1 MTGVMYNDF
10 LMTGVILRRTIMRK
24 ELVVILNCFVCFF
37 FLPLLGTAAEST
49 EEKAE
54 KIDQL
59 MRLSH
64 EYRMFTG
71 SVLAAKEGNIIYR
84 KAFGIADRRWKI
96 PNRVDTKYKIGSIS
110 KQFTA
115 MLVLQLVR
123 EGKICL
129 DGKVSDYLEY
139 YPKDKGK
146 RITIHHLLC
155 HACGI
160 PNLARHYK
168 DWFTEKWLKN
178 YSTRSFIDLFS
189 HLELEFEPGS
199 RWSYSNAGYYLLA
212 AIIEKVTG
220 KTYAQA
226 LKDRIFK
233 PTGMKDSGYFNGY
246 TIVPRLATGY
256 EYWNFHYSNTGYN
269 SPTAHKGNGGLYS
282 TVDDLL
288 KWDRALYTGKLL
300 SRKYMDLMFR
310 SHMNLRP
317 GADYAYGWVLKEK
330 SLGGQGKKIRF
341 AEHFGSDMGF
351 NNVITRITEG
361 QYVII
366 LLSNTSQSN
375 IPFIRDQIIN
385 ILYGHPFHCP
395 RPVSLALDSCRS
407 ESEIQKVIEDFN
419 NDRHKY
425 SIKQNAVNGVGF
437 KFVRAKEYPMGL
449 AVLEFNASQ
458 FSSSP
463 YVYESLGEV
472 YMMAGKK
479 SLALRNLKKLLEL
492 DPGNSSAREKLKE
505 LAGK

>member
-1 MTGVMYNDF
+1 
-10 LMTGVILRRTIMRK
+10 
-24 ELVVILNCFVCFF
+24 
-37 FLPLLGTAAEST
+37 LPFPGAAVENQ
-49 EEKAE
+49 EEKAG

-59 MRLSH
+59 MQLNH
-64 EYRMFTG
+64 EYRLFTG
-71 SVLAAKEGNIIYR
+71 SVLAAKQGNIIYR
-84 KAFGIADRRWKI
+84 KAFGAADRRWEI
-96 PNRVDTKYKIGSIS
+96 PNRVNTKYKIGSIT

-123 EGKICL
+123 EGKIRL
-129 DGKVSDYLEY
+129 DGKVSDYLGY
-139 YPKDKGK
+139 YPKDKGN
-146 RITIHHLLC
+146 RITVHHLLC

-168 DWFTEKWLKN
+168 DWFTEKWLKE

-220 KTYAQA
+220 KTYAGA
-226 LKDRIFK
+226 LKEKIFK
-233 PTGMKDSGYFNGY
+233 PLGMKDSGYFDGY

-269 SPTAHKGNGGLYS
+269 SPTTHKGNGGLYS

-288 KWDRALYTGKLL
+288 KWDQALYTGKLL
-300 SRKYMDLMFR
+300 SSKFMDLMFQP
-310 SHMNLRP
+310 HMNMRP

-330 SLGGQGKKIRF
+330 FLGGQGKRIRY

-366 LLSNTSQSN
+366 LLSNTSQSD

-385 ILYGHPFHCP
+385 ILYNQPFHCP
-395 RPVSLALDSCRS
+395 RPVSLALDSCGS
-407 ESEIQKVIEDFN
+407 VSEIQKVIEAFN
-419 NDRHKY
+419 KDLHKY

-437 KFVRAKEYPMGL
+437 KFVRAKKYLLGL

-458 FSSSP
+458 FPGSP
-463 YVYESLGEV
+463 YVYESLGEA
-472 YMMAGKK
+472 YLMAGKK
-479 SLALRNLKKLLEL
+479 SLALRNFKKLLEL
-492 DPGNSSAREKLKE
+492 DPGNSFARKKLKE